1 MSKNKGNKKET
12 FQVELNKFQIMRLIE
27 IIGEQQGPGCWWL
40 KVDGLTLEQHDDTI
54 DRILRDALCA
64 VRDGVTIEVST

>member
-27 IIGEQQGPGCWWL
+27 ILGEQQGWGGL
-40 KVDGLTLEQHDDTI
+40 KVDGLTLQQHDGTI
-54 DRILRDALCA
+54 ARILRDALCA
-64 VRDGVTIEVST
+64 VPDLTVKVST